1 MRNYNCTSRNEE
13 LYHHGIKGMRWG
25 VRRFQNPDGSLTKA
39 GMRRYGDKS
48 PYEVT
53 TSDGD
58 TFRVSKGSKNNYN
71 TKLSKVAKT
80 WGQHYREI
88 DDAKV
93 KKRISKQYVKEQA
106 KGDEAL
112 KKSYNRMYVDA
123 YNKAADKMN
132 GGGIDRYNRSQE
144 KKYGKDYAK
153 RSGYENDYMKMFNK
167 EVSKILSKSMYEF
180 TKSNSHYKKAT
191 ELVKKYD
198 MLSWDELAK
207 SNSEGINA
215 IRKQFEKK

>member
-1 MRNYNCTSRNEE
+1 MWEYNYTPDPNE
-13 LYHHGIKGMRWG
+13 LYHYGILGMKWG
-25 VRRFQNPDGSLTKA
+25 VRRYQNPDGSLTKA
-39 GMRRYGDKS
+39 GMRRYKDKS

-71 TKLSKVAKT
+71 TKLSKVTKT

-88 DDAKV
+88 DDAKA
-93 KKRISKQYVKEQA
+93 KKRISKQYAKEQT

-112 KKSYNRMYVDA
+112 RKSYNRMYVDA

-153 RSGYENDYMKMFNK
+153 RSGYENDYMKIFNK
-167 EVSKILSKSMYEF
+167 EVSKNLSESVYEF

-215 IRKQFEKK
+215 VRKQFEKK

>member
-1 MRNYNCTSRNEE
+1 MAYGVDQFNEE
-13 LYHHGIKGMRWG
+13 LMHYGVLGMKWG
-25 VRRFQNPDGSLTKA
+25 VRKDRRYTDKEISEYRKRKIAEAPTKSESPRGA
-39 GMRRYGDKS
+39 NKGWYKNAPKSVLIREMRREES
-48 PYEVT
+48 EA
-53 TSDGD
+53 
-58 TFRVSKGSKNNYN
+58 SKMNK
-71 TKLSKVAKT
+71 KA
-80 WGQHYREI
+80 
-88 DDAKV
+88 
-93 KKRISKQYVKEQA
+93 KKRISKQYAKEQA
-106 KGDEAL
+106 KGDEDL
-112 KKSYNRMYVDA
+112 KKSYDRMYVDA

-132 GGGIDRYNRSQE
+132 GGGIDRYNRAQE

-153 RSGYENDYMKMFNK
+153 RSGYENDYIKMFNK

-215 IRKQFEKK
+215 VRKQFEKK

>member
-1 MRNYNCTSRNEE
+1 MAYSMDRFNEE
-13 LYHHGIKGMRWG
+13 LMHYGVLGMKWG
-25 VRRFQNPDGSLTKA
+25 VRRYQNPDGSLTKA
-39 GMRRYGDKS
+39 GTRRYKDKS

-58 TFRVSKGSKNNYN
+58 TFRVAKGSKNSYN
-71 TKLSKVAKT
+71 TKLSKVTKT

-93 KKRISKQYVKEQA
+93 KKRISKQYAKEQA

-112 KKSYNRMYVDA
+112 QKSYNRMYIDA

-153 RSGYENDYMKMFNK
+153 RSGYENDYMKMLNK
-167 EVSKILSKSMYEF
+167 EVSKNLSKSMYEF

>member
-1 MRNYNCTSRNEE
+1 MRNYNSTLLNEE

-71 TKLSKVAKT
+71 TRSSKVTKT
-80 WGQHYREI
+80 WGQHNKEV
-88 DDAKV
+88 DDAKA
-93 KKRISKQYVKEQA
+93 KKRISKQYAKEQA

-132 GGGIDRYNRSQE
+132 GGVIDRYNRAQE

>member
-1 MRNYNCTSRNEE
+1 MAYSMDQFNEE
-13 LYHHGIKGMRWG
+13 LMHYGVLGMKWGI
-25 VRRFQNPDGSLTKA
+25 RRYQNPDGSLTKA
-39 GMRRYGDKS
+39 GMRRYKDKS

-71 TKLSKVAKT
+71 TKLSKVTKT

-88 DDAKV
+88 DDAKA
-93 KKRISKQYVKEQA
+93 KKRISKQYAKEQA

-112 KKSYNRMYVDA
+112 RKSYNRMYVDA

-153 RSGYENDYMKMFNK
+153 RSGYENDYMKIFNK
-167 EVSKILSKSMYEF
+167 EVSKNLSKSMYEF

-191 ELVKKYD
+191 EFVKKYD

-215 IRKQFEKK
+215 LRKQFEKK

>member
-1 MRNYNCTSRNEE
+1 MWEYNYTSDPNE
-13 LYHHGIKGMRWG
+13 LYHYGILGMKWG
-25 VRRFQNPDGSLTKA
+25 IRRYQNPDGSLTKA
-39 GMRRYGDKS
+39 GMRRYKDKS

-58 TFRVSKGSKNNYN
+58 TFRVSKGSKNSYN
-71 TKLSKVAKT
+71 TKLSKVTKT

-88 DDAKV
+88 DDAKA
-93 KKRISKQYVKEQA
+93 KKRISKQYAKEQT

-112 KKSYNRMYVDA
+112 QKSYNRMYVDA

-153 RSGYENDYMKMFNK
+153 RSGYENDYMKIFNK
-167 EVSKILSKSMYEF
+167 EVSKNLSKSVYEF
-180 TKSNSHYKKAT
+180 MKSNSHYKKAT

-215 IRKQFEKK
+215 VRKQFEKK

>member
-1 MRNYNCTSRNEE
+1 MWEYNYNTYQDE
-13 LYHHGIKGMRWG
+13 LYHYGVLGMRWG
-25 VRRFQNPDGSLTKA
+25 VRRYQNPDGSLTKA
-39 GMRRYGDKS
+39 GMRRYKDKS

-71 TKLSKVAKT
+71 TKLSKVTKT

-88 DDAKV
+88 DDAKA
-93 KKRISKQYVKEQA
+93 KKRISKQYAKEQK

-112 KKSYNRMYVDA
+112 QKSYNRMYVDA

-153 RSGYENDYMKMFNK
+153 RSGYENDYMKIFNK
-167 EVSKILSKSMYEF
+167 EVSKNLSKSVYEF

-215 IRKQFEKK
+215 VRKQFEKK

>member
-1 MRNYNCTSRNEE
+1 MWEYNYTPDPNE
-13 LYHHGIKGMRWG
+13 LYHYGILGMKWG
-25 VRRFQNPDGSLTKA
+25 VRRYQNPDGSLTKA
-39 GMRRYGDKS
+39 GMRRYKDKS

-71 TKLSKVAKT
+71 TKLSKVTKT

-93 KKRISKQYVKEQA
+93 KKRISKQYAKEQT

-112 KKSYNRMYVDA
+112 QKSYNRMYVDA

-153 RSGYENDYMKMFNK
+153 RSGYEDDYMKIFNN
-167 EVSKILSKSMYEF
+167 EVSKNLSKSVYEF

-215 IRKQFEKK
+215 LRKQFEKK

>member
-1 MRNYNCTSRNEE
+1 MRNYNSTSLNEE

-71 TKLSKVAKT
+71 TRSSKVTKT
-80 WGQHYREI
+80 WGQHNKEV
-88 DDAKV
+88 DDAKA
-93 KKRISKQYVKEQA
+93 KKRISKQYAKEQA

-132 GGGIDRYNRSQE
+132 GGVIDRYNRAQE

>member
-1 MRNYNCTSRNEE
+1 MAYSMDQFNEE
-13 LYHHGIKGMRWG
+13 LMHYGVLGMKWGI
-25 VRRFQNPDGSLTKA
+25 RRYQNPDGSLTKA
-39 GMRRYGDKS
+39 GMRRYKDKS

-71 TKLSKVAKT
+71 TKLSKVTKT

-88 DDAKV
+88 DDAKA
-93 KKRISKQYVKEQA
+93 KKRISKQYAKEQA

-112 KKSYNRMYVDA
+112 RKSYNRMYVDA

-153 RSGYENDYMKMFNK
+153 RSGYENDYMKIFNK
-167 EVSKILSKSMYEF
+167 EVSKNLSKSMYEF

-191 ELVKKYD
+191 EFVKKYD

-215 IRKQFEKK
+215 VRKQFEKK

>member
-1 MRNYNCTSRNEE
+1 MAYSMDQFNEE
-13 LYHHGIKGMRWG
+13 LMHYGVLGMKWGI
-25 VRRFQNPDGSLTKA
+25 RRYQNPDGSLTKA
-39 GMRRYGDKS
+39 GMRRYKDKS

-58 TFRVSKGSKNNYN
+58 TFRVAKGSKNNYN
-71 TKLSKVAKT
+71 TKLSKVTKT

-88 DDAKV
+88 DDAKA
-93 KKRISKQYVKEQA
+93 KKRISKQYAKEQA

-112 KKSYNRMYVDA
+112 RKSYNRMYVDA
-123 YNKAADKMN
+123 YNKAADKMKN
-132 GGGIDRYNRSQE
+132 GGIDRYNRSQE
-144 KKYGKDYAK
+144 KKYGKDYSK
-153 RSGYENDYMKMFNK
+153 RSGYENDYIKMFNK
-167 EVSKILSKSMYEF
+167 EVSKNLSKSMYEF
-180 TKSNSHYKKAT
+180 TKSNSNYKKAT

-207 SNSEGINA
+207 SNSEGMNA

>member
-1 MRNYNCTSRNEE
+1 MAYSMDRFNEE
-13 LYHHGIKGMRWG
+13 LMHYGVLGMKWGI
-25 VRRFQNPDGSLTKA
+25 RRYQNPDGSLTKA
-39 GMRRYGDKS
+39 GMRRYKDKS

-58 TFRVSKGSKNNYN
+58 TFRVAKGSKNNYN
-71 TKLSKVAKT
+71 TKLSKVTKT

-88 DDAKV
+88 DDAKA
-93 KKRISKQYVKEQA
+93 KKRISKQYAKEQA

-112 KKSYNRMYVDA
+112 RKSYNRMYVDA
-123 YNKAADKMN
+123 YNKAADKMKN
-132 GGGIDRYNRSQE
+132 GGIDRYNRSQE
-144 KKYGKDYAK
+144 KKYGKDYSK
-153 RSGYENDYMKMFNK
+153 RSGYENDYIKMFNK
-167 EVSKILSKSMYEF
+167 EVSKNLSKSMYEF
-180 TKSNSHYKKAT
+180 TKSNSNYKKAT

-207 SNSEGINA
+207 SNSEGMNA

>member
-1 MRNYNCTSRNEE
+1 MAYSMDQFNEE
-13 LYHHGIKGMRWG
+13 LMHYGVLGMKWGI
-25 VRRFQNPDGSLTKA
+25 RRYQNPDGSLTKA
-39 GMRRYGDKS
+39 GMRRYKDKS

-71 TKLSKVAKT
+71 TKHSKVTKT

-88 DDAKV
+88 DDAKA
-93 KKRISKQYVKEQA
+93 KKRISKQYAKEQA

-112 KKSYNRMYVDA
+112 RKSYNRMYVDA

-132 GGGIDRYNRSQE
+132 SGGIDRYNRSQE
-144 KKYGKDYAK
+144 KKYGEDYAK
-153 RSGYENDYMKMFNK
+153 RSGYENDYIKMFNK
-167 EVSKILSKSMYEF
+167 EVSKNLSKSMYEF
-180 TKSNSHYKKAT
+180 TKSNSNYKKAT

-207 SNSEGINA
+207 SNSEGMNA

>member
-1 MRNYNCTSRNEE
+1 MRNYNCTLRNEE

-71 TKLSKVAKT
+71 TRSSKVTKT
-80 WGQHYREI
+80 WGQRYREI
-88 DDAKV
+88 DDAKA
-93 KKRISKQYVKEQA
+93 KKRISKQYAKEQA
-106 KGDEAL
+106 KGDEDL
-112 KKSYNRMYVDA
+112 KKSYDRMYVDA

-132 GGGIDRYNRSQE
+132 GGGIDRYNRAQE

>member
-1 MRNYNCTSRNEE
+1 MANCIPNDE
-13 LYHHGIKGMRWG
+13 LMHYGVRGMKWGI
-25 VRRFQNPDGSLTKA
+25 RRFQNPDGSLTKA
-39 GMRRYGDKS
+39 GIRRYGDKS
-48 PYEVT
+48 PYEVV

-58 TFRVSKGSKNNYN
+58 TFHVSKGSKNNYN
-71 TKLSKVAKT
+71 TRHSKVTKT
-80 WGQHYREI
+80 WGQHNKEV
-88 DDAKV
+88 DDAKA
-93 KKRISKQYVKEQA
+93 KKRISKQYAKEQA
-106 KGDEAL
+106 KGDEDL

-132 GGGIDRYNRSQE
+132 GGGIDRYNRAQE
-144 KKYGKDYAK
+144 KKYGKDYVK

-167 EVSKILSKSMYEF
+167 EVSKNLSKSMYEF

-191 ELVKKYD
+191 EFVKKYD

>member
-1 MRNYNCTSRNEE
+1 MYSSNE

-25 VRRFQNPDGSLTKA
+25 VRRYPNPDGSLTKA
-39 GMRRYGDKS
+39 GMRRYKDKS

-58 TFRVSKGSKNNYN
+58 TFRVSKGSKNSYN
-71 TKLSKVAKT
+71 TKHSKVTKT

-88 DDAKV
+88 DDAKA
-93 KKRISKQYVKEQA
+93 KKRISKQYAKEQA
-106 KGDEAL
+106 KGDEDL
-112 KKSYNRMYVDA
+112 KKSYDRMYVDA

-132 GGGIDRYNRSQE
+132 GGGIDRYNRAQE

-153 RSGYENDYMKMFNK
+153 RSGYVNDYMEMLNK

>member
-1 MRNYNCTSRNEE
+1 MAYSMDQFNEE
-13 LYHHGIKGMRWG
+13 LMHYGVLGMKWG
-25 VRRFQNPDGSLTKA
+25 VRRYQNPDGSLTKA
-39 GMRRYGDKS
+39 GMRRYKDKS

-71 TKLSKVAKT
+71 TKHSKVTKT

-88 DDAKV
+88 DDAKA
-93 KKRISKQYVKEQA
+93 KKRISKQYAKEQA

-112 KKSYNRMYVDA
+112 RKSYNRMYVDA

-132 GGGIDRYNRSQE
+132 SGGIDRYNRSQE
-144 KKYGKDYAK
+144 KKYGEDYAK
-153 RSGYENDYMKMFNK
+153 RSGYENDYIKMFNK
-167 EVSKILSKSMYEF
+167 EVSKNLSKSMYEF
-180 TKSNSHYKKAT
+180 TKSNSNYKKAT

-207 SNSEGINA
+207 SNSEGMNA